1 MNTLYIKQHISLNAS
16 TPPTERNSKNQHVH
30 HCQQQHNPPPS
41 SILERTN
48 FYCKCG
54 FYVGHTVTMTSRLN
68 TSPVSVSIPEHNPH
82 IYHSFHPHYGRIT

>member
-1 MNTLYIKQHISLNAS
+1 MPALPPLNETQTINT
-16 TPPTERNSKNQHVH
+16 SK
-30 HCQQQHNPPPS
+30 HCQQQQNPPPS

-68 TSPVSVSIPEHNPH
+68 ISPVSVSIPEHNPH